1 MEIRK
6 PQVAM
11 PVLLAIMT
19 LMASQVVF
27 AGKFPDSMALHDR
40 QMAEMQAL
48 KASLVRRNLPAL
60 VSPPPT
66 PPQVT
71 NYIAF
76 SITMII

>member
-1 MEIRK
+1 MEVRK
-6 PQVAM
+6 TQVAM

-27 AGKFPDSMALHDR
+27 AGKNSGSMELHDR
-40 QMAEMQAL
+40 KMAEMQAL

-71 NYIAF
+71 I
-76 SITMII
+76 

>member
-40 QMAEMQAL
+40 QMVEMQAL